1 MNILSELL
9 NLRASITEAEKVET
23 KTAEEVWGEGDPK
36 TYVSSTIFSIR
47 QKDDGNYEVTIEKNA
62 TRSVVSKN
70 VSDAYVKS
78 NFTALSN
85 KAAPD
90 VEGYVRYRSSE
101 QFEAV
106 QYNGPT
112 IKLMNDKV
120 KTDLEKGDYLIKA
133 EEGDNFVYKVVREGD
148 FEAEYEEK

>member
-1 MNILSELL
+1 MQLLSELL
-9 NLRASITEAEKVET
+9 NLRASILEAEKIET
-23 KTAEEVWGEGDPK
+23 KTAEEVWATGSPK

-47 QKDDGNYEVTIEKNA
+47 KKDDGNYEVTIEKNA
-62 TRSVVSKN
+62 TRTVVSKN

-101 QFEAV
+101 QFDAI
-106 QYNGPT
+106 QYNGPM
-112 IKLMNDKV
+112 IKLKIDKTT
-120 KTDLEKGDYLIKA
+120 TDLEKGDYLMQK
-133 EEGDNFVYKVVREGD
+133 EEGDNIGYEVVREGD